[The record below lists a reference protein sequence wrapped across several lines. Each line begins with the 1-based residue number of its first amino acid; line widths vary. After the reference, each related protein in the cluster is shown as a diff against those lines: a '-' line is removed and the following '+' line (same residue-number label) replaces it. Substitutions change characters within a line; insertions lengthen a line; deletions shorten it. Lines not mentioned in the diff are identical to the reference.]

1 MSARLLT
8 LLLLVSALFTTQTGR
23 AELTIE
29 ITRGVDRPTQIAV
42 VPFHWDD
49 QGSQPENFAR
59 IVRED
64 LRRSGLFEA
73 MPEANMLSFPY
84 PGTAISFRDWR
95 ITDMEYLLTGVGRT
109 TPEGMEVEIEL
120 YNVVNQDRILTRKV
134 LGGHNNAR
142 DIAHRVA
149 DLVYETITG
158 IAGVFG
164 TQILYVTDA
173 TMVDGSKLYRLMLA
187 DQDGGR
193 EQLLTESSQPLMSP
207 TWSPDGKQ
215 VAYVSFETG
224 RPAIFTQQ
232 LSTGERKQLTNFRGI
247 NGAPAWSPDGTKMA
261 MSLSKDGNPEI
272 YLMDLETNEFTRIT
286 NHFAIDT
293 EPNWTPDGK
302 SLVFTS
308 DRGGRP
314 QIYQVSLDT
323 LKTKRLTFQGDY
335 NARPRLSKDGRYLVL
350 VHRSNGR
357 YHIAVQDLKLDRL
370 IIVTET
376 ALDESPTIAP
386 NGAMVMYATKWQG
399 RGILAAVSLDAGVKY
414 RLPGQGNDVREPAW
428 SPN

>member
-1 MSARLLT
+1 MFARSLFFIVAF
-8 LLLLVSALFTTQTGR
+8 LVIPLSH
-23 AELTIE
+23 AELTAD
-29 ITRGVDRPTQIAV
+29 ITQFTKQPTKIAV

-49 QGSQPENFAR
+49 SGSQPENFATIIR
-59 IVRED
+59 SD
-64 LRRSGLFEA
+64 LRTSGFFQN
-73 MPEANMLSFPY
+73 MPESNMLSFPY
-84 PGTAISFRDWR
+84 PGTRISFRDWR
-95 ITDMEYLLTGVGRT
+95 ITDMEYLLTGVGRS
-109 TPEGMEVEIEL
+109 TPEGMEVEFEL
-120 YNVVNQDRILTRKV
+120 YNVVTQDRVMAKKV
-134 LGGHNNAR
+134 VGGYNNGR
-142 DIAHRVA
+142 DVAHRVA

-158 IAGVFG
+158 IPGIFG

-173 TMVDGSKLYRLMLA
+173 TMMDDSRLYRLMLA
-187 DQDGGR
+187 DQDGAR

-224 RPAIFTQQ
+224 RPAIFSQE
-232 LSTGERKQLTNFRGI
+232 LSTGQRKQLTNFRGI
-247 NGAPAWSPDGTKMA
+247 NGAPAWSPDGKKMA

-272 YLMDLETNEFTRIT
+272 YVMDMESGEFERIT
-286 NHFAIDT
+286 NHFSIDT

-314 QIYQVSLDT
+314 QIYQVSLET
-323 LKTKRLTFQGDY
+323 SKTKRLTFEGDY

-350 VHRSNGR
+350 VHRNNGR

-376 ALDESPTIAP
+376 DLDESPTIAP

-414 RLPGQGNDVREPAW
+414 RLPGQGSDVREPAW

>member
-1 MSARLLT
+1 MVQRFAV
-8 LLLLVSALFTTQTGR
+8 LLVSLMFSQLSN

-29 ITRGVDRPTQIAV
+29 ITRGVDKPTQIAV
-42 VPFHWDD
+42 VPFRWDD
-49 QGSQPENFAR
+49 SGSQPENFAS
-59 IVRED
+59 IVREN

-84 PGTAISFRDWR
+84 PGARISFRDWR
-95 ITDMEYLLTGVGRT
+95 ITDMEYLLTGIART
-109 TPEGMEVEIEL
+109 TPEGLEVEVEL
-120 YNVVNQDRILTRKV
+120 YSVVNQSRVMSKKV
-134 LGGHNNAR
+134 LGGHNNGR
-142 DIAHRVA
+142 DVAHRIS

-158 IAGVFG
+158 IPGAFG
-164 TQILYVTDA
+164 TEILYITDA
-173 TMVDGSKLYRLMLA
+173 TMMDGSKLYRLMLS
-187 DQDGGR
+187 DQDGAR

-207 TWSPDGKQ
+207 TWSPDGTHI
-215 VAYVSFETG
+215 AYVSFETG
-224 RPAIFTQQ
+224 RPAIFSQE
-232 LSTGERKQLTNFRGI
+232 LSTGYRQQLTNFRGI

-261 MSLSKDGNPEI
+261 MSLSKDGNPEL
-272 YLMDLETNEFTRIT
+272 YVMNLETREFERIT

-302 SLVFTS
+302 NLVFTS
-308 DRGGRP
+308 DRGGQP
-314 QIYQVSLDT
+314 QVYEVNLET
-323 LKTKRLTFQGDY
+323 RKTRRLTFEGDY

-350 VHRSNGR
+350 VHRNDGR

-386 NGAMVMYATKWQG
+386 NSAMVMYATQWQG

-414 RLPGQGNDVREPAW
+414 RLPAQGSDVREPAW